1 MISDA
6 GFWGLIEGWKFVSQ
20 ELSAC
25 LEFEFKEVRPAVCC
39 IISSQDWPT
48 RGTLLN
54 LVIYMLNVICYDYDY
69 DTYDR
74 SLLVGLGSL
83 NHLS

>member
-6 GFWGLIEGWKFVSQ
+6 GFWGLIEGWKFVSH
-20 ELSAC
+20 ELFAC

-54 LVIYMLNVICYDYDY
+54 LVYICYDYDTSY
-69 DTYDR
+69 DTHGR